1 MVQKNSPKG
10 EFFCV
15 KLIPM
20 KELVAKITD
29 IKDRIA
35 QAIISLKLT
44 ELEEELDVL
53 DEQSKKSGFWDE
65 RETAQET
72 MQKIDSLKKVIM
84 PWRKMETEATE
95 MMELAASLTEG
106 DSMIAEIEEQLAKT
120 EIELAAHETEIY
132 LSGKYDKLPA
142 ILSIFAGAGGVDAQD
157 WAEMLLSMFLKYAE
171 RKDFKANVISKTDG
185 AEAGIKNATI
195 EISGAFAY
203 GLLRSE
209 RGVHRLVR
217 ISPYDADKARHTSF
231 ALVEIIP
238 EITEVDMEIP
248 ESDIRIDTYRASGHG
263 GQGVNTT
270 DSAVRL
276 THIPTGA
283 TVSVQ
288 NERSQLQNKATA
300 LKILKARVQAIK
312 DSEREKELKIIR
324 GDNMS
329 AEWGSQI
336 RSYVIHP
343 YQMVKDHRTGQET
356 SDTQGVLNGELD
368 EFIEAYLKG
377 NDKT

>member
-1 MVQKNSPKG
+1 
-10 EFFCV
+10 
-15 KLIPM
+15 M

>member
-1 MVQKNSPKG
+1 MNDIRERLKHLAERLEKAFAILNLEEDREKLSSLEMNSQNATFWEDSTAAG
-10 EFFCV
+10 VIMQE
-15 KLIPM
+15 IG
-20 KELVAKITD
+20 D
-29 IKDRIA
+29 IKNRLA
-35 QAIISLKLT
+35 R
-44 ELEEELDVL
+44 
-53 DEQSKKSGFWDE
+53 WDE
-65 RETAQET
+65 MTATINDLNELAT
-72 MQKIDSLKKVIM
+72 ATDESD
-84 PWRKMETEATE
+84 TE
-95 MMELAASLTEG
+95 MLGEITTNLAR
-106 DSMIAEIEEQLAKT
+106 AESDF
-120 EIELAAHETEIY
+120 ETLEFD
-132 LSGKYDKLPA
+132 LLFTGPHDAENA
-142 ILSIFAGAGGVDAQD
+142 ILSLSAGSGGTDASD
-157 WAEMLLSMFLKYAE
+157 WAEMLMRMYLGFAEKHGYA
-171 RKDFKANVISKTDG
+171 VTVLHKTD
-185 AEAGIKNATI
+185 ADEAGIKSASL
-195 EISGAFAY
+195 EIKGDHAF
-203 GLLRSE
+203 GNLKSE
-209 RGVHRLVR
+209 HGVHRLVR
-217 ISPYDADKARHTSF
+217 ISPFDADKARHTSF
-231 ALVEIIP
+231 ALVEVIP

-300 LKILKARVQAIK
+300 MKILKARVQAIK

-356 SDTQGVLNGELD
+356 SDTQGVLGGELD
-368 EFIEAYLKG
+368 EFIEAYLKDQG
-377 NDKT
+377 KS